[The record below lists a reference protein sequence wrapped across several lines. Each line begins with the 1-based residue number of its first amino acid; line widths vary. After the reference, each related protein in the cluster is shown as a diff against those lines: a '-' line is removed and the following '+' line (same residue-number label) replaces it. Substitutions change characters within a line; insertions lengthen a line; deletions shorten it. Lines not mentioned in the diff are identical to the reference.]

1 MQIRQ
6 TFQKY
11 HFVVFFILVA
21 MESMAANFAHPI
33 TPTLIQ
39 QLQLPDYSFG
49 LLYAGMALR
58 ISCFRHYGQIRYII

>member
-33 TPTLIQ
+33 TAAGLFFWFIVCRHGIYEFLVFAIMGKSGT
-39 QLQLPDYSFG
+39 SF
-49 LLYAGMALR
+49 R
-58 ISCFRHYGQIRYII
+58 Q

>member
-39 QLQLPDYSFG
+39 QLQLPDYS
-49 LLYAGMALR
+49 R